1 MCRIELPKLYKIS
14 LLTIYQYSNQSV
26 SLKYKLLIF
35 QSAGASQMPLSV
47 EVEAIF
53 HQLDHL
59 LRNEAP
65 DSNIISYFLI
75 NF

>member
-1 MCRIELPKLYKIS
+1 
-14 LLTIYQYSNQSV
+14 
-26 SLKYKLLIF
+26 
-35 QSAGASQMPLSV
+35 MPLSV